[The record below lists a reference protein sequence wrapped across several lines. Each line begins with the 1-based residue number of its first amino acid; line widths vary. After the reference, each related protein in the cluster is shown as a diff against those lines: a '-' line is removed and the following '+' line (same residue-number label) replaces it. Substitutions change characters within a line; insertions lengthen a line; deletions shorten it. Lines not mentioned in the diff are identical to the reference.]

1 MHLHILVPVTRYYST
16 LLWKIQKYLCGK
28 GFLCVPRIRS
38 AIIRIKLGS
47 KNLLKA
53 YFVLTRTD
61 FKLKILTQLKNFSLL
76 FQSSFMCNFSLL
88 SLSLFFL
95 GSKEL
100 CFVGPAMIFDE
111 DDDLLVLGRGPTRDE
126 KGRVARSY
134 PPNRFPARPTDRTR
148 YRNLWRTTNSTC
160 WPCISGMTRTTP
172 RRRSSSSRSG
182 SFASTTPR
190 RDPVARRQV
199 LAMLV
204 EHSHMQINRTQT

>member
-1 MHLHILVPVTRYYST
+1 
-16 LLWKIQKYLCGK
+16 
-28 GFLCVPRIRS
+28 
-38 AIIRIKLGS
+38 
-47 KNLLKA
+47 
-53 YFVLTRTD
+53 
-61 FKLKILTQLKNFSLL
+61 
-76 FQSSFMCNFSLL
+76 
-88 SLSLFFL
+88 
-95 GSKEL
+95 
-100 CFVGPAMIFDE
+100 MIFDE
-111 DDDLLVLGRGPTRDE
+111 DDDLLVLGRIVGRGPTRDE
-126 KGRVARSY
+126 KGRVARSLSSLLIAPCFGGWFVTRWSSPY

-172 RRRSSSSRSG
+172 RRRRSSSSRSG